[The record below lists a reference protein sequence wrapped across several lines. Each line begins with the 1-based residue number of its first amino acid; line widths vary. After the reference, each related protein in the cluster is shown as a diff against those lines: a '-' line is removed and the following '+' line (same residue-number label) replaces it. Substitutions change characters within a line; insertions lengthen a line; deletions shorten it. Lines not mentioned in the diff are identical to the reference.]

1 MQKVEIYGKI
11 AVSNKKG
18 EKIMINVFD
27 TIVFAEGEAAAAGEV
42 PAGAG
47 FMPIIWL
54 VIMFAVFWFMIIGP
68 QKKQEKKQKAMLA
81 ALQVGDKIV
90 TVGGICGKITKLK
103 DDYVYIETGLVG
115 TPNEKSTIKLERNAI
130 KVVETIHDDQA

>member
-27 TIVFAEGEAAAAGEV
+27 TIVFAEGEAATAGEV